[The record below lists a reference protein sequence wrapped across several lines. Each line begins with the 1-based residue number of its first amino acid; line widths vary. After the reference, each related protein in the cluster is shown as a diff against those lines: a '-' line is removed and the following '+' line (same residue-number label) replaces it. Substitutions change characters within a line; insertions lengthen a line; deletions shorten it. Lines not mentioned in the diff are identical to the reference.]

1 MTPLRD
7 RKFLVLL
14 ILLTGALIG
23 PSLHHPVLASAPMRM
38 ALQTV
43 IVAAVFLGVFE
54 QKSNRI
60 VVLVFGI
67 VTAAVGW
74 SAYALPLQY
83 HPAAAVAGHILRLIF
98 IGYAAAVILGD
109 IFRKKFVR
117 VDDVLGA
124 ACGYLLASVAW
135 ANLYQVC
142 ELLSPG
148 SFTFAPGIHE
158 QFVTPEERL
167 AVFEYF
173 SLATLTTVGYGD
185 ITPARGPATM
195 LAMLEPVFGQ
205 FYIAVVVAELIGMRL
220 AQGIGRLPDK

>member
-7 RKFLVLL
+7 RKFLILL
-14 ILLTGALIG
+14 ILLIVALIG
-23 PSLHHPVLASAPMRM
+23 QSLHHAVLASAPMR
-38 ALQTV
+38 AVLQTV

-54 QKSNRI
+54 QRSNRI

-74 SAYALPLQY
+74 AAYALPLQY
-83 HPAAAVAGHILRLIF
+83 HPVAAAAGHILRLVF
-98 IGYAAAVILGD
+98 TGYAAVVILGD
-109 IFRKKFVR
+109 IFRKKLVQ

-148 SFTFAPGIHE
+148 SFTFVPAILE
-158 QFVTPEERL
+158 QLVTPEERL
-167 AVFEYF
+167 SVFEYF

-185 ITPARGPATM
+185 ITPTRGPATM
-195 LAMLEPVFGQ
+195 FAMLEPVFGQ
-205 FYIAVVVAELIGMRL
+205 FYIAVVVAQLIGMRL
-220 AQGIGRLPDK
+220 AQGIGRPPDK